1 MVRTVPFWRGPRVSR
16 VMGWGLW
23 RVVLTVRVGSCNSRD
38 EILRNI
44 GVERERRILRVGEGP
59 VAIA

>member
-1 MVRTVPFWRGPRVSR
+1 MSR

-38 EILRNI
+38 ENLQNI